1 MNKRILIC
9 LNSFGIG
16 GVETACFTQIK
27 EYCRRNY
34 EVYVLAGKGIYTD
47 KLGKLSN
54 VTFIEFDYEHKN
66 GIELQKIYFVIDVI
80 NKYKIDLVYIHKL
93 ECILSVFPACILSN
107 TPYIAYLHMG
117 IPNTYD
123 WYLGNLNITHSFLR
137 AYFCNA
143 YKIIGITDQAIDE
156 NRKLF
161 NIEKDKYILI
171 PNSIDFNEFCS
182 NNTEQKSFN
191 NLLFISR
198 LDKDKGSG
206 IQNAINFF
214 IEYKQFNS
222 DASMDIVGDG
232 TEKEKLEEQI
242 KTQGLNIKL
251 LGAKNNVSDIM
262 KNYSIVLGV
271 DRCVQE
277 AIAMKKL
284 VIIVGYEGY
293 KGLVTPNKILDTAK
307 SNFSG
312 RGLPTIECSETVK
325 MINDMT
331 DKQTQVILNENYN
344 WLFKNRN
351 IENNIY
357 EVKNFDD
364 ANKFANSINNN
375 ELLINLF
382 EEIGNLQRKYD
393 KDIKNVWDIKEST
406 ENYYLNREKWNE
418 SQLQNKDKEIEK
430 LKEENNMI
438 KKQMN
443 GTSNKIMERIRN
455 NRIISK
461 IKDKNKKD

>member
-251 LGAKNNVSDIM
+251 L
-262 KNYSIVLGV
+262 
-271 DRCVQE
+271 
-277 AIAMKKL
+277 
-284 VIIVGYEGY
+284 
-293 KGLVTPNKILDTAK
+293 
-307 SNFSG
+307 
-312 RGLPTIECSETVK
+312 
-325 MINDMT
+325 T

-461 IKDKNKKD
+461 VKDKNKKD